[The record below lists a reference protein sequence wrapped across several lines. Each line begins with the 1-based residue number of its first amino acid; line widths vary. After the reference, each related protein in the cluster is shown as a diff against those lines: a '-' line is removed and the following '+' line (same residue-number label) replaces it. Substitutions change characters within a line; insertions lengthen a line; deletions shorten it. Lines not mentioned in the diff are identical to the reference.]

1 MNKTVS
7 AILALVALLLF
18 AGCAKQ
24 GSAPAR
30 AAATTGITEQ
40 SAEKLD
46 ETPFWLQQYFEF
58 NSIKPQDLSVGMK
71 VEDVVSAIGEPTKA
85 YKVQNGRVV
94 AKPDGEHED
103 WLEWY
108 HSPMDTEHVA
118 PFIRCRIQNGVVKEF
133 KANRM

>member
-1 MNKTVS
+1 MNRTVS
-7 AILALVALLLF
+7 VALALVALLLF
-18 AGCAKQ
+18 AGCAKRV
-24 GSAPAR
+24 SAPAR
-30 AAATTGITEQ
+30 AAATTGITEE
-40 SAEKLD
+40 SAEKLE

-108 HSPMDTEHVA
+108 HNPKDAQHVA
-118 PFIRCRIQNGVVKEF
+118 PVIRCRIQNGLVKEL